1 MQKWPAPAKLNLF
14 LHIVGQRDD
23 GYHLLQS
30 AIQFID
36 LCDELTFS
44 NRADTSIVCKNSNQ
58 AIDPQQDLCFKA
70 ASMLQQ
76 WMSAKSLALQGID
89 IQIDKKI
96 PTGAGLGGGSS
107 DAATTLLALNQ
118 IWGCRLEQQELEQMA
133 LKLGSDVPIFVRGH
147 ASWVE
152 GIGEILSPITLDE
165 PWGVVVFPKV
175 HLNTQQMFADPDLTR
190 NCAPI
195 KIRDFLQVS
204 EGSFSSDSSSY
215 LDDTQNVFEP
225 LARRNPEIERAF
237 QYLSKFSSARLTG
250 SGSALFITC
259 ASKPQAE
266 EITASCAKEFTAYV
280 TKRLNLSPV
289 ISLSEYNSL

>member
-30 AIQFID
+30 AIQFIN
-36 LCDELTFS
+36 LCDEITFS
-44 NRADTSIVCKNSNQ
+44 NRADTDIVCQNSNR
-58 AIDPQQDLCFKA
+58 AIYPQEDLCFKA
-70 ASMLQQ
+70 ASMLQT
-76 WMSAKSLALQGID
+76 WMSENSQVQQGVD
-89 IQIDKKI
+89 IRIDKNI

-118 IWGCRLEQQELEQMA
+118 IWGCGLEKHELEHMA
-133 LKLGSDVPIFVRGH
+133 VKLGSDVPIFVRGH

-190 NCAPI
+190 NCVPI
-195 KIRDFLQVS
+195 KIRDFLQMCKGQVTKDRPS
-204 EGSFSSDSSSY
+204 RLG
-215 LDDTQNVFEP
+215 DTQNVFEP
-225 LARRNPEIERAF
+225 LARQNPDIERAF
-237 QYLSKFSSARLTG
+237 QYLGKYSSARLTG

-266 EITASCAKEFTAYV
+266 EITASCTKEFAAYV
-280 TKRLNLSPV
+280 TKRLNVSPV
-289 ISLSEYNSL
+289 ISFSEYNSL